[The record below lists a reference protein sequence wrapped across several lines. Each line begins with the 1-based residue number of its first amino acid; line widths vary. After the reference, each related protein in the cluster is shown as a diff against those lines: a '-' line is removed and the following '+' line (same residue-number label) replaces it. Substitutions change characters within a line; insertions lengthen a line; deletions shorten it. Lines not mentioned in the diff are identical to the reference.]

1 MPSGLLQCA
10 QCDGAPLYIAGR
22 LQAVIVCE
30 ECGMSTPPIQ
40 MDPADKNA
48 AFSQLSAIWNNRV
61 EHRAAD
67 EHAISMTARRALTTS
82 DIPYFLNLVASN
94 TTDWET
100 IGPKFAAMAAAL
112 AQPGY
117 EFKHVDPPETVISQ
131 AARYQKLLKRAKIIY
146 IDGAPVIRFDH
157 VPALCAEIAEES
169 LADKNWPLLDL
180 HEFIGKAIDG
190 LPDHWQP

>member
-10 QCDGAPLYIAGR
+10 HCDGAPTYISGR

-30 ECGMSTPPIQ
+30 ECGISTPPIR
-40 MDPADKNA
+40 MDSTDKDT
-48 AFSQLSAIWNNRV
+48 AFTTLSTIWNSRV
-61 EHRAAD
+61 EHRPAD
-67 EHAISMTARRALTTS
+67 QNAVSMMSRRALTAS
-82 DIPYFLNLVASN
+82 DIPYFLNLLAA
-94 TTDWET
+94 TTSDWET
-100 IGPKFAAMAAAL
+100 VGPKFAAMAAAL

-146 IDGAPVIRFDH
+146 IDGAPMIRFDH

-169 LADKNWPLLDL
+169 LADKDWPLLDL

>member
-1 MPSGLLQCA
+1 
-10 QCDGAPLYIAGR
+10 
-22 LQAVIVCE
+22 
-30 ECGMSTPPIQ
+30 MSTPPIR
-40 MDPADKNA
+40 MDSADIKDA
-48 AFSQLSAIWNNRV
+48 VFSQLSAIWNNRV
-61 EHRAAD
+61 EHREAD
-67 EHAISMTARRALTTS
+67 ADAISMNARRALTTS
-82 DIPYFLNLVASN
+82 DLPYFLNLLAS
-94 TTDWET
+94 TSTDWET
-100 IGPKFAAMAAAL
+100 KGPMFAAMAAAL

-146 IDGAPVIRFDH
+146 IDGAPMIRFDH

-169 LADKNWPLLDL
+169 LADKDWPLLDL